1 MLHIA
6 CPGSVKTMIAVIIT
20 SARCESMLDP
30 TANPAYSV
38 LMDWATLPTTADA
51 ARPQVSPGEYVGS
64 FRPLARTTV
73 LHLDVKF
80 PRVAKVEKEYQGLAL
95 F

>member
-38 LMDWATLPTTADA
+38 LMDWATLPTTAAA
-51 ARPQVSPGEYVGS
+51 ARPQVSRGECKRRR
-64 FRPLARTTV
+64 FR
-73 LHLDVKF
+73 LDV
-80 PRVAKVEKEYQGLAL
+80 PEAL
-95 F
+95 TPSDEVKKRFSRCRT